1 MRRFRLAFV
10 RRSLRFNPGFRF
22 GFVRGGFLRPAWFR
36 LPFVQLPWKL
46 RLRFVRAALWG
57 ALGLGSGGTNS
68 LLLGDRTATSCSRF
82 WSISRRFCVRKA
94 VTGTFPAF
102 SRRSPGPPKTHVRLV
117 RSFGRPPFFV
127 LRRRGGG
134 LFPLGFPHEF
144 KSVFP
149 EILLQIP
156 HESTSDFRR
165 LSLFPVRLSH
175 GSGSDFGKTLPGIPH
190 EIKSAFRCFSAGAG
204 GSPLSS
210 RAVIQPLVRCPGAG
224 TRRAGR
230 RRALTE
236 SGASAMIGLINCA
249 NQTYRRTSL

>member
-82 WSISRRFCVRKA
+82 WSISRRFCVREA

-102 SRRSPGPPKTHVRLV
+102 SRPAKNSCEACPLLWPSSVFRPSAAGRGP
-117 RSFGRPPFFV
+117 
-127 LRRRGGG
+127 
-134 LFPLGFPHEF
+134 FPLGFPHEF

-165 LSLFPVRLSH
+165 LSLFPVRFSH